1 MFDTLLLS
9 CSYAKKFIFFSLPLL
24 KQALYDLNNTCVC
37 DVNCSC
43 CYKMTTSVIPRF
55 LVGIAVVVV
64 PPQPPQ
70 SNTIA
75 SWLYCFVARRVF
87 SLFLL
92 FTGDAARFLFA
103 DDGFARN
110 KDGGDGDCCDSIR
123 SKSITLS
130 FVAASIFLL
139 ASAASRS
146 LFARLSALSLPAF
159 GFGFSPDDAKS
170 ITIGSPGFSL
180 LFLLLSLF
188 LIIGCCGSFSR
199 KSSKDAFIAA
209 SLSRWYLASKS
220 RI

>member
-1 MFDTLLLS
+1 MRV
-9 CSYAKKFIFFSLPLL
+9 CQNVYIYSLPLL
-24 KQALYDLNNTCVC
+24 KQALYDLNNACVC

-75 SWLYCFVARRVF
+75 SWLSLLCCATRFFFA
-87 SLFLL
+87 LFLL

-130 FVAASIFLL
+130 FVAASILL
-139 ASAASRS
+139 FASAA
-146 LFARLSALSLPAF
+146 
-159 GFGFSPDDAKS
+159 
-170 ITIGSPGFSL
+170 
-180 LFLLLSLF
+180 
-188 LIIGCCGSFSR
+188 
-199 KSSKDAFIAA
+199 
-209 SLSRWYLASKS
+209 
-220 RI
+220 